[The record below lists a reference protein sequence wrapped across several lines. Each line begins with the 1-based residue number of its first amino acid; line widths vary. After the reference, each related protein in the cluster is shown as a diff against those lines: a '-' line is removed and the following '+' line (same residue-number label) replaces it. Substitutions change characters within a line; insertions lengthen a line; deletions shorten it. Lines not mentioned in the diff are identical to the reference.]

1 MKYRHQYFLLSLL
14 TLVCGFLF
22 YSVNEGA
29 KKNAVDELI
38 NREKLHALQAKRGI
52 EGHFAAW
59 MNVLRSLAVERDVV
73 NFGDEGKR
81 AMESLYQTSQGT
93 IRSIS
98 RIDGTGR
105 ILFAVPRDAA
115 MLYGDFPRRKHFP
128 ETAETGGPAVAGV
141 VRTDRGL
148 DAVAVDAPVFRNGV
162 FDGSVAM
169 LLDFHAM
176 VGWYLEDVRIR
187 KTGYVWMIDREGVE
201 LYCSVPGHAGK
212 SVFEN
217 CREFPSILAMAREM
231 MDGKEGV
238 ASYQYDKIGGRTV
251 EPVNKYAVYMPVTVG
266 DSFWSLVVSSSE
278 EEVIASLKGFRNSLI
293 LLFAMLLAGFVAFF
307 SFGMRAW
314 RIVRAEEKRG
324 RAEQALMDSRQQLLD
339 IINFLP
345 DATLVID
352 RDGRV
357 IAWNR
362 AMEGMTGIA
371 SGEMIGKGNYEYS
384 IPFYRVRRPILIDA
398 ALCPDDTTEGMYTLF
413 RRQGDVLF
421 GESYVQP
428 HPGGEMLY
436 LSATASVLR
445 DSQGNVVGAI
455 ECIRNETERRKAA
468 ETLRESEEL
477 YTKLIASLPD
487 IVIRTDMEGGIQ
499 FVNDI
504 AFQMNGSDK
513 EKFEGGNMLDF
524 IAPEARE
531 EAAKNAIIMLRQPLG
546 PREYPM
552 VMKDGRRLLFEV
564 NGDILRDDRDS
575 PYGRVYVCRD
585 VTERKKAEEALLESR
600 NRLADIVD
608 FLPEATLAVD
618 REGKVI
624 FWNRAIEE
632 MTGCPASSMVGRG
645 DYEYAVPFYGERR
658 PILIDFV
665 FSRHG
670 DVEKEYSF
678 IKREG
683 ETLYTETTV
692 PLVRGQSRILWGKAN
707 PLYDTRGNLVG
718 AIESIR
724 DMTDWRNAEERLRAA
739 EEKYRSI
746 FENAIEGIC
755 QSTLEGR
762 LVTVNAALARM
773 TGYDSPEDMMALV
786 GDLGKDLYLREEDRR
801 RFLGILAGEGMVSGF
816 EVEMKRKDGKTI
828 WVIENTHL
836 VRDREGNILY
846 LEGTV
851 EDVSTR
857 KRLESQLLQAQKMEA
872 IGTLAGGIAHDFN
885 NLLMGILGH
894 ASLMAMQMENGNPHF
909 DRVQGIED
917 LVRSGANLTRQLLG
931 FARGGRYEMK
941 TTDLNDVLEKTTA
954 MFMRTKKEIS
964 VHRKLEAGLWSV
976 EADRGQIEQVLMNL
990 FVNAWQAMPAG
1001 GDLYLATKNVPL
1013 DEERVRPYALA
1024 PGRYVK
1030 VSVTDTGVGM
1040 DAKTMERIFDPFFTT
1055 KEMGRGTGLGLSI
1068 VYGIVRGH
1076 RGIVEVSSEKGHG
1089 TTFEFYLPASEK
1101 PVLRQ
1106 TETEASLPR
1115 GTETVLVVDDE
1126 ASVARITKELLE
1138 LLGYRVITAGG
1149 GAEALEQCRAPAEGV
1164 HLVIL
1169 DMIMPGM
1176 SGEETFDRLRGIRP
1190 DLPVVLSSGYSLD
1203 GQAGRIMEKGCRSF
1217 LQKPFLIEDLART
1230 VRAALDG

>member
-1 MKYRHQYFLLSLL
+1 MKYRYQFLLLSLFA
-14 TLVCGFLF
+14 LVCGFLF
-22 YSVNEGA
+22 HSVNEGA
-29 KKNAVDELI
+29 RKNAVDELI
-38 NREKLHALQAKRGI
+38 SCKKLHALQAKRCM
-52 EGHFAAW
+52 EGQFATW
-59 MNVLRSLAVERDVV
+59 INVLRSVSMDRDIVDL
-73 NFGDEGKR
+73 NDDGKR
-81 AMESLYQTSQGT
+81 EMESLFKTNREA
-93 IRSIS
+93 IRGIT

-105 ILFAVPRDAA
+105 ILFAAPRDSAV
-115 MLYGDFPRRKHFP
+115 LFGDISRQRHFL
-128 ETAETGGPAVAGV
+128 EMTETGEATAGGVLRTGRGFDVIAVHAPIRRDGV
-141 VRTDRGL
+141 CHGSL
-148 DAVAVDAPVFRNGV
+148 AV
-162 FDGSVAM
+162 
-169 LLDFHAM
+169 LLDFQSVA
-176 VGWYLEDVRIR
+176 GRYLEDIRI
-187 KTGYVWMIDREGVE
+187 GEAGSIWMIDRDGTR
-201 LYCSVPGHAGK
+201 LYCPVPGHVGRSA
-212 SVFEN
+212 FEN
-217 CREFPSILAMAREM
+217 SGEFSAILAKARGM
-231 MDGKEGV
+231 MEGKEGV
-238 ASYQYDKIGGRTV
+238 ASYRYEGDGGQEV
-251 EPVNKYAVYMPVTVG
+251 EPVTRYAVYMPVTVG
-266 DSFWSLVVSSSE
+266 NSFWPLVVTSSE
-278 EEVIASLKGFRNSLI
+278 EEVMDSLQGFRNRLI
-293 LLFAMLLAGFVAFF
+293 LLFAILLAGFVAFF
-307 SFGMRAW
+307 AFGMRAW

-324 RAEQALMDSRQQLLD
+324 KAEEALRDSRQQLFD
-339 IINFLP
+339 IIDFLP

-352 RDGRV
+352 REGRV
-357 IAWNR
+357 MAWNR
-362 AMEGMTGIA
+362 AIERMTGVR
-371 SGEMIGKGNYEYS
+371 SEEVIGKGNYEYS
-384 IPFYRVRRPILIDA
+384 IPFYGVRRPILIDA
-398 ALCPDDTTEGMYTLF
+398 ALCPDDVAEGMYTLF

-428 HPGGEMLY
+428 HPQEETLY

-455 ECIRNETERRKAA
+455 ECIRDETERKKAA

-477 YTKLIASLPD
+477 YTKLVATLPD
-487 IVIRTDMEGGIQ
+487 VVLRTDLGGKIL

-504 AFQMNGSDK
+504 AFQTSGSDR
-513 EKFEGGNMLDF
+513 EEFEGGNIFEF
-524 IAPEARE
+524 IDPEARH
-531 EAAKNAIIMLRQPLG
+531 EAVENAALMLQRPLG
-546 PREYPM
+546 PREYPV
-552 VMKDGRRLLFEV
+552 VMRDGRRLLFEV
-564 NGDILRDDRDS
+564 NGDILRDDRGS

-600 NRLADIVD
+600 NRLADIID

-645 DYEYAVPFYGERR
+645 DYGYALPFYGERR

-665 FSRHG
+665 LSRNG
-670 DVEKEYSF
+670 DVEKDYGF
-678 IKREG
+678 IEREG
-683 ETLYTETTV
+683 ETLYTEKAV
-692 PLVRGQSRILWGKAN
+692 PRVRGQSRILWGKAN

-724 DMTDWRNAEERLRAA
+724 DMTERRNMEEELRAA
-739 EEKYRSI
+739 EVKYRSI

-755 QSTLEGR
+755 QSTMDGR

-773 TGYDSPEDMMALV
+773 TGYDSPEDMIASV
-786 GDLGKDLYLREEDRR
+786 ENLGKNLYIREEDRLNFIEIMAR
-801 RFLGILAGEGMVSGF
+801 EGMVSGF

-828 WVIENTHL
+828 WVIENSHL

-851 EDVSTR
+851 EDVTMR

-894 ASLMAMQMENGNPHF
+894 ASLMSMQMEASNPHGE
-909 DRVQGIED
+909 RVKGIED

-941 TTDLNDVLEKTTA
+941 TIDLNEVLEKTTA

-964 VHRKLEAGLWSV
+964 VHWKFGEGLWSV

-1001 GDLYLATKNVPL
+1001 GDLYLTTMNVML
-1013 DEERVRPYALA
+1013 DEEKVRPYALA

-1040 DAKTMERIFDPFFTT
+1040 DGKTMERIFDPFFTT

-1068 VYGIVRGH
+1068 VYGIIRGH
-1076 RGIVEVSSEKGHG
+1076 RGIVEVSSEKGQG
-1089 TTFEFYLPASEK
+1089 TTFEFHIPASEK

-1106 TETEASLPR
+1106 TGAGTEMPR

-1138 LLGYRVITAGG
+1138 LLGYSVVTAES
-1149 GAEALEQCRAPAEGV
+1149 GAEAVECCQAPGEGV
-1164 HLVIL
+1164 RLVIL

-1176 SGEETFDRLRGIRP
+1176 SGEETFEQLKEIRP

-1203 GQAGRIMEKGCRSF
+1203 GQAARIMEKGCRSF
-1217 LQKPFLIEDLART
+1217 LQKPFLIKDLART